1 MTIIARSQDILAVPF
16 SSAFRFWVFFC
27 MVFGA
32 PIHCLELTSQP
43 TNTIFFNPCLKNGGS

>member
-43 TNTIFFNPCLKNGGS
+43 KNTIFFNPCLKNGGS